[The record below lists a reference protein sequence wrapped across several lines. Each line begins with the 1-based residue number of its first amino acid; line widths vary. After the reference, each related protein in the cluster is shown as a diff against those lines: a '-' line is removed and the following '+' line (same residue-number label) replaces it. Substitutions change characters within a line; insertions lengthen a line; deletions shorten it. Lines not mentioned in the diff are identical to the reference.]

1 MYSLEEEH
9 LHCVHCDRCAKIAR
23 NHQLFIMSQ
32 QPKNIL
38 IDSNM
43 TLLHKIEGHF
53 QEGLHRRG
61 LKAEK
66 GCFWV
71 AGKLVTIKQDDIHP

>member
-1 MYSLEEEH
+1 MCQNCQKSPAIYHVST
-9 LHCVHCDRCAKIAR
+9 A
-23 NHQLFIMSQ
+23 Q
-32 QPKNIL
+32 NIL
-38 IDSNM
+38 VDSNM

-61 LKAEK
+61 LGAEK